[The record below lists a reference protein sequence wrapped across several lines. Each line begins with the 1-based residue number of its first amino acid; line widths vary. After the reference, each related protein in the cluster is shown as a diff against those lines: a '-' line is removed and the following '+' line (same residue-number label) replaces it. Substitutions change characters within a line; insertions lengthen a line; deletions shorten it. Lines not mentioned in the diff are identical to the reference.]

1 MEQRQ
6 NCSPEHV
13 DKAHTELELGEAL
26 ERDIKVALDPRVA
39 LAEHLSPE
47 HRQMLEQMMN
57 HSPER
62 ERQEREYMFGPDE
75 FKHPRPPKTTKVV
88 KNRKANKAA
97 RKARKK

>member
-1 MEQRQ
+1 M
-6 NCSPEHV
+6 
-13 DKAHTELELGEAL
+13 TELSLSTRLLAQKIERDLNLGQEL
-26 ERDIKVALDPRVA
+26 ERDIKAALDPRAA

-75 FKHPRPPKTTKVV
+75 FKRPRPPKTAKVV